1 MSGSSSRRR
10 TDTFM
15 SEYLNF
21 KGLDAVGSCFDGLL
35 ELWIAFGT
43 IVATEGFCLKTLRNF
58 FAAVGYSILMVIGG
72 LFVLLLYIT
81 GI

>member
-21 KGLDAVGSCFDGLL
+21 KGMDAIGSCFDGIL
-35 ELWIAFGT
+35 ELWIAFAA
-43 IVATEGFCLKTLRNF
+43 IVGTEGFCLKTVRNF
-58 FAAVGYSILMVIGG
+58 FAAVGYSILFTVCG
-72 LFVLLLYIT
+72 LFSLLLYIS

>member
-1 MSGSSSRRR
+1 MSRSSSRPR
-10 TDTFM
+10 TDSFM

-21 KGLDAVGSCFDGLL
+21 KSLDAIEACFDGFLD
-35 ELWIAFGT
+35 LWIAFGT

-58 FAAVGYSILMVIGG
+58 FAAIGYSILMVIGG
-72 LFVLLLYIT
+72 LFVFLLYIT